1 MDRNR
6 ADPILPTVD
15 RFYLWIPLA
24 LLLLLGWL
32 TIGAFNKLVRQRN
45 RLREAWSGIEVQLK
59 RRHDLVPALVE
70 CVKGYRNHEQTLLR
84 DLTQARTTA
93 QVAQGVGGAGAAE
106 NELTRNL
113 RSVFAV
119 AEAYPDLKAT
129 ENFQQL
135 SASLVAIEDH
145 IQFARRY
152 HTGTVR
158 DYNTMVETF
167 PGFVFARL
175 FNFAPAEF
183 FEIETATERAT
194 PTVTL

>member
-1 MDRNR
+1 M
-6 ADPILPTVD
+6 LPTVD
-15 RFYLWIPLA
+15 RFYIWMPVA
-24 LLLLLGWL
+24 LLFLLGGW
-32 TIGAFNKLVRQRN
+32 TILAFNKLVRQRN

-59 RRHDLVPALVE
+59 RRHDLVPALVA
-70 CVKGYRNHEQTLLR
+70 CVKGYRQHEQTLLR

-93 QVAQGVGGAGAAE
+93 RTAQGVAGAGAAE

-135 SASLVAIEDH
+135 SASLVEIEDQL
-145 IQFARRY
+145 QFARRY
-152 HTGTVR
+152 HNGTVR
-158 DYNTMVETF
+158 DYNIMVETF

-194 PTVTL
+194 PTVKLWNPSAWSF

>member
-1 MDRNR
+1 M
-6 ADPILPTVD
+6 LPSVD
-15 RFYLWIPLA
+15 RFYIWMPVA
-24 LLLLLGWL
+24 LLFLLGGL
-32 TIGAFNKLVRQRN
+32 TIWAFNKLVRQRN
-45 RLREAWSGIEVQLK
+45 RLREAWSGIDVQLK

-93 QVAQGVGGAGAAE
+93 QTAQGAAGTGAAE

-119 AEAYPDLKAT
+119 AETYPDLKAA

-135 SASLVAIEDH
+135 SASLVEIEDH
-145 IQFARRY
+145 IQYARRY
-152 HTGTVR
+152 HNGTVR

-194 PTVTL
+194 PTVEL